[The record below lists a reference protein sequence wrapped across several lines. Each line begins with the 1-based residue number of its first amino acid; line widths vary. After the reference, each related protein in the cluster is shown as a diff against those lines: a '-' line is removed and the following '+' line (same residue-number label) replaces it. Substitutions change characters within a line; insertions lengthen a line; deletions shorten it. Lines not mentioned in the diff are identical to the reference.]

1 MRITGCRMFAGE
13 NPAVADSDIVLTV
26 DANLFVM
33 SPEIIRPLISSPETV
48 AWVLNWNYDNYT
60 GPRLNFRY
68 FQNTFGIG
76 LMAMRAADWM
86 EVTGY
91 QGSIEGLLSYYR

>member
-1 MRITGCRMFAGE
+1 MWFRCAVRFISTAWIHSLNVDFGWSFIQWSAVCTRMVE
-13 NPAVADSDIVLTV
+13 VA
-26 DANLFVM
+26 AAF
-33 SPEIIRPLISSPETV
+33 E
-48 AWVLNWNYDNYT
+48 
-60 GPRLNFRY
+60 
-68 FQNTFGIG
+68 NTFGLG

>member
-13 NPAVADSDIVLTV
+13 NPAVADSDIVLAV

-68 FQNTFGIG
+68 FENTFGLG
-76 LMAMRAADWM
+76 LMAMRAATWM

-91 QGSIEGLLSYYR
+91 QGSIEGLVSYYR